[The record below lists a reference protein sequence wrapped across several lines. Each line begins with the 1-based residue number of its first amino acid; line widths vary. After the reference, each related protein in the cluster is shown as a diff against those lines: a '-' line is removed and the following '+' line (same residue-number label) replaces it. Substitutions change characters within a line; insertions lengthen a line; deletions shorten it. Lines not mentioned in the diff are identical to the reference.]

1 MERTLPDGAQALLR
15 RQLAAFFL
23 TTFVF
28 SWGIFAVVLAQGNT
42 ESPIVILA
50 VWGPT
55 IAAVLVTALFYG
67 KAGLKRFI
75 ARLDARTGLKWFLPL
90 LGFFLVIGLTGR
102 FIGSLA
108 VGIDFDPRFWGWAWV
123 ASVMIKQLLIP
134 GLGEEF
140 GWRGFA
146 LQRLQHVTT
155 PLKAT
160 LLVAFF
166 HLLWHGPTYWL
177 GTGMHNVPAIW
188 AAFFIVPWTILFTWA
203 YNRSKGSILVSVFFH
218 ATMGAT
224 LSYTAFLPMEH
235 VVPITPDLITMVWLP
250 GGLMGPY
257 LGVAALYWVLAIYVL
272 GGGFG
277 GLGTPPEFEHPL
289 DSNKPGRESASA
301 AVPARFNS

>member
-1 MERTLPDGAQALLR
+1 MDGTLPAGARAQLR

-23 TTFVF
+23 TTFAF
-28 SWGIFAVVLAQGNT
+28 SWGLFAIVLALGDA
-42 ESPIVILA
+42 ESPLLILG

-55 IAAVLVTALFYG
+55 LAAVAITALFYG
-67 KAGLKRFI
+67 KAGLRRFF
-75 ARLDARTGLKWFLPL
+75 ARIDARTGFRWFLPL
-90 LGFFLVIGLTGR
+90 LAFFLAIGLAGR
-102 FIGSLA
+102 FLGSLA
-108 VGIDFDPRFWGWAWV
+108 VGIEFDPQFWGWAWV

-146 LQRLQHVTT
+146 LQRLQHITT

-160 LLVAFF
+160 LLIAFL
-166 HLLWHGPTYWL
+166 HLLWHAPTYWL

-203 YNRSKGSILVSVFFH
+203 YNKSNGSILVAVFFH

-235 VVPITPDLITMVWLP
+235 DVPITPDLITMVWLP
-250 GGLMGPY
+250 DGLMGPY
-257 LGVAALYWVLAIYVL
+257 LGVAALYWALALHVLR
-272 GGGFG
+272 GGFG
-277 GLGTPPEFEHPL
+277 GLGTPPKFEHPY
-289 DSNKPGRESASA
+289 S
-301 AVPARFNS
+301 